1 MPYIVDWVVRRQE
14 QCSRYPT
21 HNILGIYPHEDPQMM
36 FNLLYTLEDLAA
48 AEVKLKY
55 WDDAFAN
62 DKSNNPNK
70 YEAQRRDARREVRQI
85 SRELKRIGLLEK
97 TEEEKLHEELDRA
110 YPNARANSVVQYN
123 GKMYR
128 IRYFPVEQSR
138 SRKTVKEWGHQWI
151 AV

>member
-1 MPYIVDWVVRRQE
+1 
-14 QCSRYPT
+14 
-21 HNILGIYPHEDPQMM
+21 MM

-97 TEEEKLHEELDRA
+97 TEEEKLH
-110 YPNARANSVVQYN
+110 
-123 GKMYR
+123 
-128 IRYFPVEQSR
+128 
-138 SRKTVKEWGHQWI
+138 
-151 AV
+151 